1 MLSLMKSI
9 IHHLLG
15 FMPSNTPPTLYYC
28 YDPMCSWCWAFKP
41 TWEKVRAVIND
52 KVNCRYLLG
61 GLAPDNDQPMGLETQ
76 NYIQTNWEKIQ
87 QVVPNAEFNF
97 DFWRLCEPR
106 RSTYVACRAVICAR
120 KQQPRVEEFYIEAIQ
135 HAYYLEA
142 KNPSNDDVLIDIA
155 KKLGLGARQ
164 FSEDLHSVETQS
176 VLDKEI
182 ALSQSLGMTS
192 FPSLKLLS
200 GGVLSTIEIDYN
212 NADSI
217 ITQIIT

>member
-1 MLSLMKSI
+1 MLGTS
-9 IHHLLG
+9 
-15 FMPSNTPPTLYYC
+15 PPTLYYC

-41 TWEKVRAVIND
+41 AWEKVRTAIND

-87 QVVPNAEFNF
+87 QVVPGTEFNF

-106 RSTYVACRAVICAR
+106 RSTYAACRAVICAK
-120 KQQPRVEEFYIEAIQ
+120 KQQPRVEEFYVEAIQ

-142 KNPSNDDVLIDIA
+142 KNPSNDNVLIDIA
-155 KKLGLGARQ
+155 KKLGLGTKQ
-164 FSEDLHSVETQS
+164 FAEDLHSPEVQNI
-176 VLDKEI
+176 LDKEM
-182 ALSQSLGMTS
+182 ALSKSLGMTS

-200 GGVLSTIEIDYN
+200 GGVLSTIEINYN
-212 NADSI
+212 NADF
-217 ITQIIT
+217 ITAQIIT